1 MWTWLEKIIGTYEKP
16 LRLTKDMEVK
26 SKKKKTKKKIT
37 FSSLQLHNCKSKWI
51 LSNAKTLHLPRR
63 T

>member
-26 SKKKKTKKKIT
+26 SKKKKTKKKIA
-37 FSSLQLHNCKSKWI
+37 SKKKPKKKKKSKKRSI
-51 LSNAKTLHLPRR
+51 
-63 T
+63 

>member
-26 SKKKKTKKKIT
+26 SKKKKPKRRLLQKRSQKKKE
-37 FSSLQLHNCKSKWI
+37 K
-51 LSNAKTLHLPRR
+51 
-63 T
+63 